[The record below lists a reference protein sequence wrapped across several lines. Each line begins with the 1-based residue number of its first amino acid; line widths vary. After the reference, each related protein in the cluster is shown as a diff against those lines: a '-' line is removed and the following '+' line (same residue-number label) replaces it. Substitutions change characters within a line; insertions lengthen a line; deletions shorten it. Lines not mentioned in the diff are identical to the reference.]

1 MTIDK
6 QAIKKIETLQ
16 MGDLLVKLLK
26 KYGER
31 KSKTK

>member
-1 MTIDK
+1 MKINKDTIK
-6 QAIKKIETLQ
+6 QLDTLQ

-31 KSKTK
+31 NKTK